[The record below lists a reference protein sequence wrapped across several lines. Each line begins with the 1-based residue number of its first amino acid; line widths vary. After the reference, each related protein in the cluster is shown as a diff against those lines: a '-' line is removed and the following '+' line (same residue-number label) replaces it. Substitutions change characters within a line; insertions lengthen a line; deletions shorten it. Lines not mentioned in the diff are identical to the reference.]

1 MKIEQVK
8 KQAFAMP
15 LTSPSYPPIEF
26 KFTNREFFIITYET
40 DIEILRTVVP
50 EPLEVYDPIVKF
62 EFIRMPDSAGFGD
75 YTECG
80 QVIPGKFNGKPGSYV
95 HSMYLD
101 DLAPIV
107 AGREIWGF
115 PKKLASPKLSVAG
128 DTLEGVLHYN
138 KLPVAVGTMGY
149 KYQELDIHELK
160 TKMEQDP
167 NYLLKIIP
175 DVDGRTARI
184 CELVEYHIKDLKIK
198 GAWSGPAALQL
209 FEHALAPV
217 AMLPVKRVI
226 AGTHILSDL
235 TLGFGRVIYDY
246 FKGSSN
252 D

>member
-1 MKIEQVK
+1 MKIKQVQ

-26 KFTNREFFIITYET
+26 KFTNREFLIITYET
-40 DIEILRTVVP
+40 DIDALREVVP

-75 YTECG
+75 YTEAG
-80 QVIPGKFNGKPGSYV
+80 QVIPVKFKGKKGSYV

-115 PKKLASPKLSVAG
+115 PKKLANPKLSVAG
-128 DTLEGVLHYN
+128 DTLEGILHYN
-138 KLPVAVGTMGY
+138 KQAVALATMGY
-149 KYQELDIHELK
+149 KYQELNTKELQV
-160 TKMEQDP
+160 KMEQEP

-175 DVDGRTARI
+175 DVDGKTARI
-184 CELVEYHIKDLKIK
+184 CELVEYHVKDLTVK

-217 AMLPVKRVI
+217 AKLPVKRI
-226 AGTHILSDL
+226 ISGTHILSDL
-235 TLGFGRVIYDY
+235 TLGFGKVVYDY
-246 FKGSSN
+246 LKK
-252 D
+252 